1 MASPSMGQDGVGRR
15 EPGSDIVT
23 GAGPERAELV
33 HAAPSRQGL
42 VSPREG
48 PEEVAVCDLC
58 GLVSRL
64 PRPPV
69 CPACGGAYG

>member
-1 MASPSMGQDGVGRR
+1 MASPSLGQDGVGRR
-15 EPGSDIVT
+15 EPGSDLVT
-23 GAGPERAELV
+23 AAGPERAELTQ
-33 HAAPSRQGL
+33 ASPSRQGL
-42 VSPREG
+42 ASPRED

>member
-1 MASPSMGQDGVGRR
+1 LPSLGHDGIGRHEPWPGTVTASDP
-15 EPGSDIVT
+15 
-23 GAGPERAELV
+23 ARAAL
-33 HAAPSRQGL
+33 ASASPSRQGL
-42 VSPREG
+42 PSPREG

-69 CPACGGAYG
+69 CPACGGGYG